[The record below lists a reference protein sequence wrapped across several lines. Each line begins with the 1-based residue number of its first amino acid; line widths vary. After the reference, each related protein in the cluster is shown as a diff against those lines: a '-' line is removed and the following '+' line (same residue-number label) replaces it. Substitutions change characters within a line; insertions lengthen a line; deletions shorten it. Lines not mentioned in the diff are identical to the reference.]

1 MRRWLTYLVVA
12 ALAGVAIIAKM
23 HPGVSGRHAVTA
35 PASALSSLQP
45 GP

>member
-23 HPGVSGRHAVTA
+23 HPGASGRHSVTA
-35 PASALSSLQP
+35 PASALSSNQP

>member
-1 MRRWLTYLVVA
+1 MRRWFTYLVVA

-23 HPGVSGRHAVTA
+23 HPGLSGKPVTA
-35 PASALSSLQP
+35 PAPALSSLQP